1 MSQVRRNPG
10 RAPSMTIA
18 ACVSAILIAVSQ
30 AAMVPAASSQSCD
43 QNQLSAAIDQAGEKL
58 RQLTQETQ
66 PTLQAKLLRLK
77 EVKGWSSQD
86 YEEKGYAALA
96 DERTAKLDVAANDL
110 LAHLDR
116 LSNDS
121 AGAAPDCARIGEIE
135 SVSLELQAT
144 VRAKSKYVLARLDQ
158 LIGEPSRPPDPTKPA
173 IAAVTPQPGAP
184 PAQKTPPAPPAPS
197 KPDNRW
203 ATQTKSLPIPP
214 QQLPSTPPV
223 IVPPPDV
230 APAPTSQPET
240 EGYTIDEIVDASRGV
255 FGKVSAN
262 LARLLEHAFAKSGR
276 PSGYILGDETGGAF
290 IAGLRYGSGRLYL
303 RSGGSMPVYWH
314 GPSLGADVG
323 AQGATTLF
331 LVYKVRQPEDVFS
344 SFTGIEGS
352 AFVVG
357 GLGLTYMSN
366 GRIDM
371 APIRS
376 GIGLR
381 LGANIGYMRFTSKPT
396 WNPF

>member
-1 MSQVRRNPG
+1 M
-10 RAPSMTIA
+10 
-18 ACVSAILIAVSQ
+18 
-30 AAMVPAASSQSCD
+30 
-43 QNQLSAAIDQAGEKL
+43 
-58 RQLTQETQ
+58 
-66 PTLQAKLLRLK
+66 
-77 EVKGWSSQD
+77 
-86 YEEKGYAALA
+86 
-96 DERTAKLDVAANDL
+96 
-110 LAHLDR
+110 
-116 LSNDS
+116 
-121 AGAAPDCARIGEIE
+121 IG
-135 SVSLELQAT
+135 
-144 VRAKSKYVLARLDQ
+144 D
-158 LIGEPSRPPDPTKPA
+158 PSRSPDQTKPA
-173 IAAVTPQPGAP
+173 IASVTPPPSSP
-184 PAQKTPPAPPAPS
+184 PAQKTPPSPPAAS
-197 KPDNRW
+197 KPDTRW
-203 ATQTKSLPIPP
+203 ATQTKPLPIPP

-223 IVPPPDV
+223 VVPPPDIV
-230 APAPTSQPET
+230 TAPAPASQAEA
-240 EGYTIDEIVDASRGV
+240 EGYSIDEIVAASSGV

-276 PSGYILGDETGGAF
+276 PSGYILGEETGGAF

-303 RSGGSMPVYWH
+303 RAGGSMPVYWH